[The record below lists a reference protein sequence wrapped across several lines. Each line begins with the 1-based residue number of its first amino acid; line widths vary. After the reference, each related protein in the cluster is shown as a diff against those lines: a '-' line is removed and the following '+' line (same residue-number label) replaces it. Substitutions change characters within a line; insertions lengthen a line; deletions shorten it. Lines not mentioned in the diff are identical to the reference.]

1 MKRTC
6 IWLADEE
13 RKGIA
18 MISERTAVPVS
29 ALMRKAIE
37 EFVRR
42 EKERLMKQREGS
54 LRVFCYKSVSPTAP
68 QEYDVT
74 YAPYDR
80 TGGALRARRL
90 LGRDAL
96 VHFLKSDVHLNEE
109 VLQSALATV
118 DAEQSASVPNVI
130 FTEDEIA
137 RLGLTGA

>member
-1 MKRTC
+1 MERTC
-6 IWLADEE
+6 IWLDDDE
-13 RKGIA
+13 RKGIK

-37 EFVRR
+37 EFVRK
-42 EKERLMKQREGS
+42 EKEKLMRQHEGS
-54 LRVFCYKSVSPTAP
+54 LRVFCYKSVSPKAP

-96 VHFLKSDVHLNEE
+96 VSFLKSEAHLNEE
-109 VLQSALATV
+109 VLESALTTV
-118 DAEQSASVPNVI
+118 DSEQSASVPNVI

>member
-1 MKRTC
+1 
-6 IWLADEE
+6 LADEE
-13 RKGIA
+13 RQGMHA
-18 MISERTAVPVS
+18 ISRRTSVPVS
-29 ALMRKAIE
+29 ALIRKAIE
-37 EFVRR
+37 EFVCR
-42 EKERLMKQREGS
+42 EKEKLMRQHEGS
-54 LRVFCYKSVSPTAP
+54 LRITPYESIAPKAP

-96 VHFLKSDVHLNEE
+96 VSFLKSEAHLNEDA
-109 VLQSALATV
+109 LKGALAAV
-118 DAEQSASVPNVI
+118 DTQKSASVPHVI